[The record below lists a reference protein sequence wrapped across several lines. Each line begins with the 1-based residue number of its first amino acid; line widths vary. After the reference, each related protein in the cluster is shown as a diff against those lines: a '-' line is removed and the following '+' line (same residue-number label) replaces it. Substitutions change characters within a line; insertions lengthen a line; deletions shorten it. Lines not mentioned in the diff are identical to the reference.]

1 MKILKIALVVAA
13 AGSLTTGALAQTTS
27 SPTGGMGDM
36 SQSSMGNM
44 KMPMKTSNS
53 AKPKTTTRHMAS
65 KHHHH
70 GAKHHH
76 GKGK

>member
-1 MKILKIALVVAA
+1 MKILEIAIVVVA
-13 AGSLTTGALAQTTS
+13 AGSLTTGALAQSTGS
-27 SPTGGMGDM
+27 STGMGDM

-44 KMPMKTSNS
+44 KMPMKTSKP
-53 AKPKTTTRHMAS
+53 ATPKTTTRHMVS

-76 GKGK
+76 GRGK